1 MFNLY
6 YINYAKAFEIAMKIN
21 NKLLQTQVATK
32 EKQIDGDG
40 SISGGTGSFLEKV
53 LPHLQVNAGLSG
65 SKSDR
70 AVDTLRV
77 VSTKSTILNPVLQKS
92 VEIRKLSENRI
103 GKLLTIRDV
112 NLKIVNYEDTMGSKM
127 LLGGMFK
134 HVPIEGVGS
143 VDLTS
148 MMDTV
153 LGDAAYIVSGEIPNK
168 VTVNEQCKDVTNKL
182 LFKIPVGVGNELENQ
197 YSISDLEIGPITI
210 LGIYRGLFKF
220 NDIRTKVDSIAK
232 LNDTNENI
240 ASVQDVETD
249 DKEDV
254 DNSDSPYLGSE
265 EMIHYIDVIALL
277 QELS

>member
-1 MFNLY
+1 
-6 YINYAKAFEIAMKIN
+6 
-21 NKLLQTQVATK
+21 
-32 EKQIDGDG
+32 
-40 SISGGTGSFLEKV
+40 
-53 LPHLQVNAGLSG
+53 LQVNAGLSG